1 MSAEASDVRPD
12 LHKIISLLDDVL
24 GKAEAGRVLPE
35 HVRIHL
41 KEERALLLKI
51 LNSLGGETGSDRANR
66 RGR

>member
-1 MSAEASDVRPD
+1 MSAEASDLRPD

-41 KEERALLLKI
+41 KEERTLLLK
-51 LNSLGGETGSDRANR
+51 LL
-66 RGR
+66 